1 MEGRNRFQKEL
12 LKTKK
17 YPLWNKKETGSASEQ
32 MRPWWR
38 QVQDFRIVTDC
49 PKESRANANLNKS
62 FRLCETRAARLN
74 SMPLDSSG
82 EAGKERT
89 AIRQPW
95 RFPGI
100 WWHGAW
106 GGRWEISEGLWWPGP
121 VLEHLQQWRYC
132 LRQVQAPDSENFK
145 EDAAGHRDLWVARSR
160 RESPFALGLRLWP
173 HTPLLFIPG
182 EHLNLQP
189 EDGSASASLHSNPA
203 PVPEMPASISAA
215 DGNKENKR
223 LLY

>member
-89 AIRQPW
+89 AFRQPW

-100 WWHGAW
+100 WWHGGGAGKFQRGSGGQDPCWRPAAMTLLSPAGPGTRLGKFQRRCCRAQGSLSGKIQERVSICPRSKVMATHPPPFYPRGTSKPTAW
-106 GGRWEISEGLWWPGP
+106 RWERFCQPSQQSSPRPWNACFHLCCWW
-121 VLEHLQQWRYC
+121 
-132 LRQVQAPDSENFK
+132 K
-145 EDAAGHRDLWVARSR
+145 
-160 RESPFALGLRLWP
+160 
-173 HTPLLFIPG
+173 
-182 EHLNLQP
+182 
-189 EDGSASASLHSNPA
+189 
-203 PVPEMPASISAA
+203 
-215 DGNKENKR
+215 
-223 LLY
+223 

>member
-1 MEGRNRFQKEL
+1 MWDTSSPSKLYALGLFWRSGARENGNQTALAIPRHLVARGVGVG
-12 LKTKK
+12 
-17 YPLWNKKETGSASEQ
+17 GS
-32 MRPWWR
+32 
-38 QVQDFRIVTDC
+38 
-49 PKESRANANLNKS
+49 
-62 FRLCETRAARLN
+62 
-74 SMPLDSSG
+74 
-82 EAGKERT
+82 
-89 AIRQPW
+89 
-95 RFPGI
+95 
-100 WWHGAW
+100 
-106 GGRWEISEGLWWPGP
+106 WEISEGLWWPGP
-121 VLEHLQQWRYC
+121 VLEHLRQWRYC

-173 HTPLLFIPG
+173 HPPLLFIPG
-182 EHLNLQP
+182 EHLNPQP